1 MVESPRLARIGFQVP
16 SPRATPS
23 YGPPQREKERE
34 TERQTDRQRQ
44 RDRERD
50 RDRDRE
56 DMWYIPVISG
66 LESLRQEASLGYV
79 VRHQFLKEPVQSMR
93 TRLQR

>member
-1 MVESPRLARIGFQVP
+1 
-16 SPRATPS
+16 
-23 YGPPQREKERE
+23 
-34 TERQTDRQRQ
+34 
-44 RDRERD
+44 
-50 RDRDRE
+50 
-56 DMWYIPVISG
+56 MWYIPVISG